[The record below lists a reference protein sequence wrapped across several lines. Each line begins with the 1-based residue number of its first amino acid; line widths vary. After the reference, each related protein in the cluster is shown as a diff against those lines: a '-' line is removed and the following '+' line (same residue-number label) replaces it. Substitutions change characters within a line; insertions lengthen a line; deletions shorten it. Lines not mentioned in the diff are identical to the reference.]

1 MVGLDSEEEFE
12 EVGSQ
17 GGNNR
22 QNASP
27 APLNGLPD
35 DRIPVVVI
43 SLCRD
48 QYREGLK
55 EKELDNIILKNR
67 VSFSDVIDNPS
78 LLEHPNIMFFADRV
92 PISFEEATQR
102 IVEMA
107 KEVDRMNVVASTS
120 SRVRFEP
127 LDEA

>member
-1 MVGLDSEEEFE
+1 M
-12 EVGSQ
+12 
-17 GGNNR
+17 
-22 QNASP
+22 
-27 APLNGLPD
+27 PD

-120 SRVRFEP
+120 SRVRVGP
-127 LDEA
+127 LHDP